1 MEKVYKKNTEKFYL
15 YTSKKRIQ
23 NEVITMHIQ
32 TKQYKNKQKGANYLQ
47 VRKLKQRSLS
57 TTKRLCAWAGAFK
70 AR

>member
-15 YTSKKRIQ
+15 YTSKKRIR

-47 VRKLKQRSLS
+47 VRKLKQRSL
-57 TTKRLCAWAGAFK
+57 
-70 AR
+70 